1 MLFRSGKYEK
11 LAFWLAVKVYSSLLL
26 TLTPFEYQ
34 PSNLYPSSALA
45 TRVTFLPFSYLP
57 SPSASPP
64 PLELVLIIQREA
76 VVCLVVF
83 SVVDSV
89 VLSVVFF
96 SVVLYLSLVES
107 DCVEILVRFEDVV
120 LSLFLL

>member
-1 MLFRSGKYEK
+1 MSPPEFEAVVSGAWVSTGENTAEK

-45 TRVTFLPFSYLP
+45 IRVTFLPFSYLP

-76 VVCLVVF
+76 VVCLVV
-83 SVVDSV
+83 
-89 VLSVVFF
+89 
-96 SVVLYLSLVES
+96 
-107 DCVEILVRFEDVV
+107 
-120 LSLFLL
+120 

>member
-1 MLFRSGKYEK
+1 M
-11 LAFWLAVKVYSSLLL
+11 KVYSSLLL

>member
-1 MLFRSGKYEK
+1 MLGG
-11 LAFWLAVKVYSSLLL
+11 
-26 TLTPFEYQ
+26 
-34 PSNLYPSSALA
+34 
-45 TRVTFLPFSYLP
+45 
-57 SPSASPP
+57 
-64 PLELVLIIQREA
+64 
-76 VVCLVVF
+76 F